1 MHRGEINSGL
11 TLIQASPDHTRHTI
25 DMHHTRGTGA
35 ATLQRWPAAPGF
47 SEPARRAASILL
59 RHDFQPLF
67 RARAPFKKFPAPHG
81 ATMSAPRS
89 GRKFWARLENLILR
103 AHKRRWRLAWK
114 VILELAGPE
123 ADVGTALITCCVR
136 AICERLAA
144 PRRWWWYACTEV
156 HGRRQ
161 RLTEAEIR
169 TTTAR

>member
-1 MHRGEINSGL
+1 MLPPCSVGPPHLDFRNQRDELRRFCS
-11 TLIQASPDHTRHTI
+11 ATI
-25 DMHHTRGTGA
+25 
-35 ATLQRWPAAPGF
+35 F
-47 SEPARRAASILL
+47 SR
-59 RHDFQPLF
+59 FF
-67 RARAPFKKFPAPHG
+67 ARAPHFKKFPAPHG

-89 GRKFWARLENLILR
+89 ERKFWARLENLILR

-136 AICERLAA
+136 ATCERLAA